1 MIRKSRVRFS
11 GITDA
16 EEQSHKL
23 YHLVQD
29 DFPGISF
36 ESNTAG
42 KLRLDQNDGVPVP
55 LAQIPDA
62 AIRDVSLTFLADGD
76 PVEWAAQP
84 SALTEFL
91 GAMRHRL
98 KFDLSACTAQA
109 GLSKFNQARLLV
121 NVTTAGFTKAGAR
134 VQYSAQ
140 GLVWYYLDDSSGPSV
155 GINTTGLKVSSWVNL
170 CDRAKADVFLRLV
183 GIDGDGVANPA
194 FGLIAVQVR

>member
-11 GITDA
+11 GISDA

-36 ESNTAG
+36 ESGKEG
-42 KLRLDQNDGVPVP
+42 KLRLAQNDGEPVP

-62 AIRDVSLTFLADGD
+62 AIRDASITFLADGD
-76 PVEWAAQP
+76 PVEWTAQP
-84 SALTEFL
+84 AALTEFL

-98 KFDLSACTAQA
+98 KFDLS
-109 GLSKFNQARLLV
+109 KFNQARLLG
-121 NVTTAGFTKAGAR
+121 NVTAAGYTNAKIR
-134 VQYSAQ
+134 VQYSTQ
-140 GLVWYYLDDSSGPSV
+140 GLVWYYLDGLASPSM
-155 GINTTGLKVSSWVNL
+155 GINSIGLKVSTWIDL
-170 CDRAKADVFLRLV
+170 CDGAKADVFLRLV
-183 GIDGDGVANPA
+183 GIDGDGVVKPG

>member
-1 MIRKSRVRFS
+1 MSIRKSRVRFS

-23 YHLVQD
+23 YHLVQS

-36 ESNTAG
+36 ESGKEG
-42 KLRLDQNDGVPVP
+42 KLRLDQNDGEPVP

-62 AIRDVSLTFLADGD
+62 AIRDASLTFLADGD
-76 PVEWAAQP
+76 PIGWKAQP

-98 KFDLSACTAQA
+98 KFDLS
-109 GLSKFNQARLLV
+109 KFSQARLMV
-121 NVTTAGFTKAGAR
+121 NVTTAGATHAKSR
-134 VQYSAQ
+134 VQYSTT
-140 GLVWYYLDDSSGPSV
+140 GLVWYYLDGLASPSV
-155 GINTTGLKVSSWVNL
+155 GINSIGLKVSTWVDL
-170 CDRAKADVFLRLV
+170 CDGAKADVYLRLV
-183 GIDGDGVANPA
+183 GIDGDGIANPA

>member
-1 MIRKSRVRFS
+1 MIRKSRIRFS

-36 ESNTAG
+36 EQETAG
-42 KLRLDQNDGVPVP
+42 KLRLDQNDGEPVP

-62 AIRDVSLTFLADGD
+62 AIRDVSLAFLADGA
-76 PVEWAAQP
+76 PVVWTAQP

-109 GLSKFNQARLLV
+109 GLSKFNQARLMV
-121 NVTTAGFTKAGAR
+121 NVTAAGATHAKTR
-134 VQYSAQ
+134 VQYSIQ
-140 GLVWYYLDDSSGPSV
+140 GLVWHYLDGLALPSV
-155 GINTTGLKVSSWVNL
+155 GINTTGIKVSTWIDL
-170 CDRAKADVFLRLV
+170 ADGAKADVYLRLV
-183 GIDGDGVANPA
+183 GIDGDGIANPA

>member
-1 MIRKSRVRFS
+1 MIRKSRIRFS

-36 ESNTAG
+36 ESGKEG
-42 KLRLDQNDGVPVP
+42 KLRLDQNDGEPVP

-62 AIRDVSLTFLADGD
+62 AIRDASFTFLADGAA
-76 PVEWAAQP
+76 VEWKAQP

-98 KFDLSACTAQA
+98 KFDLS
-109 GLSKFNQARLLV
+109 KFSQARLLV
-121 NVTTAGFTKAGAR
+121 NVTAAGYTNAKTR
-134 VQYSAQ
+134 VQYSTT
-140 GLVWYYLDDSSGPSV
+140 GLTWYYLDGLASPSV
-155 GINTTGLKVSSWVNL
+155 PISAAGLKVSSWINL
-170 CDRAKADVFLRLV
+170 CDGAKADVYLRLV
-183 GIDGDGVANPA
+183 GIDGDGIVNPA
-194 FGLIAVQVR
+194 FGLIAVQVK